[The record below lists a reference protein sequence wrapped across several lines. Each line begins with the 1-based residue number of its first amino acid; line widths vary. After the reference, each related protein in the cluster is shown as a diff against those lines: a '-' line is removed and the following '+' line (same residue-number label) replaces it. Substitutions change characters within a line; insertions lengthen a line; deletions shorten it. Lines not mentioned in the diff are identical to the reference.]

1 MQCKM
6 KKITSDS
13 NLFLVILL
21 YMGLYFFLSFAIII
35 FMKKKYKKCEEG
47 WSFVETLI
55 VMAIV
60 LILTAAVGFSAIK
73 QIEKARVVTAK
84 SQIETFSLALD
95 SYFMDVGSYPT
106 KEQGLEALFSKPVSL
121 SNPDWDGPYITK
133 AVPKDPWG
141 NDYQYIIP
149 GENGL
154 PYGISSLGKDGMEG
168 GEGKDA
174 DIRSW
179 E

>member
-1 MQCKM
+1 M
-6 KKITSDS
+6 KSK
-13 NLFLVILL
+13 F
-21 YMGLYFFLSFAIII
+21 
-35 FMKKKYKKCEEG
+35 KKYSEG

-60 LILTAAVGFSAIK
+60 LILTAAVGVSAVK

-95 SYFMDVGSYPT
+95 SYYMDVGAYPT
-106 KEQGLEALFSKPVSL
+106 SEQGLEALYSKPLSL
-121 SNPDWDGPYITK
+121 SNDAWDGPYLSK

-141 NDYQYIIP
+141 NEYQYYIP

-154 PYGISSLGKDGMEG
+154 PYGISSFGKDGMEG
-168 GEGKDA
+168 GDGKNA
-174 DIRSW
+174 DITSW

>member
-1 MQCKM
+1 
-6 KKITSDS
+6 
-13 NLFLVILL
+13 
-21 YMGLYFFLSFAIII
+21 MGVHTYHFYAIIKS
-35 FMKKKYKKCEEG
+35 MKKKFKKHSEG

-95 SYFMDVGSYPT
+95 SYYMDVGAYPT
-106 KEQGLEALFSKPVSL
+106 SEQGLDALFTKPVSL
-121 SNPDWDGPYITK
+121 SNNNWDGPYITK

-141 NDYQYIIP
+141 NDYHYVIP

-174 DIRSW
+174 DIKSW

>member
-1 MQCKM
+1 M
-6 KKITSDS
+6 KYGI
-13 NLFLVILL
+13 LFS
-21 YMGLYFFLSFAIII
+21 MNNKF
-35 FMKKKYKKCEEG
+35 KKHSEG

-95 SYFMDVGSYPT
+95 SYYMDVGSYPT
-106 KEQGLEALFSKPVSL
+106 AEQGLDALFSKPVSFFG
-121 SNPDWDGPYITK
+121 NAWDGPYITK

-141 NDYQYIIP
+141 NEYQYYVP
-149 GENGL
+149 CENGL
-154 PYGISSLGKDGMEG
+154 PYGIMSFGKDGMEG

-174 DIRSW
+174 DIKSW

>member
-1 MQCKM
+1 
-6 KKITSDS
+6 
-13 NLFLVILL
+13 
-21 YMGLYFFLSFAIII
+21 
-35 FMKKKYKKCEEG
+35 MKKKNKLKKQTEG
-47 WSFVETLI
+47 WTFVETLI

-60 LILTAAVGFSAIK
+60 LILTAAVGLSAIK
-73 QIEKARVVTAK
+73 QIDKAKVVTAK

-95 SYFMDVGSYPT
+95 SFYMDTGDYPT
-106 KEQGLEALFSKPVSL
+106 QDQGLGALWA
-121 SNPDWDGPYITK
+121 NPSSGNNGWNGPYISK

-141 NDYQYIIP
+141 NDYSYLVP

-154 PYGISSLGKDGMEG
+154 PFGICSYGKDGLEG

-179 E
+179 K

>member
-1 MQCKM
+1 MNIQRQQNRKVN
-6 KKITSDS
+6 KG
-13 NLFLVILL
+13 LFLYYNYGI
-21 YMGLYFFLSFAIII
+21 MRN
-35 FMKKKYKKCEEG
+35 MKKKFRKYEEG

-73 QIEKARVVTAK
+73 QVEKARVVTAR

-95 SYFMDVGSYPT
+95 SYYMDVGSYPT
-106 KEQGLEALFSKPVSL
+106 SEQGLAALFEKPISL
-121 SNPDWDGPYITK
+121 SNNNWDGPYITK
-133 AVPKDPWG
+133 PVPKDPWG
-141 NDYQYIIP
+141 NDYQYFIP
-149 GENGL
+149 GENGF

-174 DIRSW
+174 DIKSW